1 MDIFFFWSVFFFLL
15 KNFFCSQKKLYPP
28 KKNFHLSKKKFHL
41 SKKISPVKKNL
52 RLKKKLD
59 TTKKINVLAAPLYSD
74 LPCLRI
80 LFPYVLKRLYIC
92 RHIAL
97 LQLIQFL
104 TRCNFGHYYCLLFR
118 YIFLLVWNRTKTFHL
133 GSDCHAI

>member
-1 MDIFFFWSVFFFLL
+1 MDNFFLVCVFF
-15 KNFFCSQKKLYPP
+15 ST
-28 KKNFHLSKKKFHL
+28 KKNFLQSKKKLSTQKNISPVKKKFHM

-52 RLKKKLD
+52 HLQKKLD

-74 LPCLRI
+74 LPCLRV
-80 LFPYVLKRLYIC
+80 LFSYVSKELYIC

-104 TRCNFGHYYCLLFR
+104 TRCNFGRCYCLLFR
-118 YIFLLVWNRTKTFHL
+118 YIFLLR
-133 GSDCHAI
+133 